1 MKITEFRKL
10 IKEEVRKVIKEVDM
24 GQQANS
30 YFVQYFDGQTYIDG
44 EHINSMK
51 DLFTEFDSSEF
62 ANVGPVSKVL
72 VEGYTAYVFE
82 NMASKQN
89 SRERA
94 KGYFCIITPYK
105 SKIENDESYG
115 YGIGMKAIK
124 AAQAGKSV
132 QTMAFDEL
140 LKMR

>member
-89 SRERA
+89 SRSRA

-105 SKIENDESYG
+105 SKIENDQSYG
-115 YGIGMKAIK
+115 YKIGMKAIK

>member
-105 SKIENDESYG
+105 SKIENDDSYG
-115 YGIGMKAIK
+115 YKIGMKAIK